1 MVSKQRMIEIS
12 SIVITSIVLAYIG
25 IISGYNLIAI
35 DIPPQRGITV
45 RVVARQF
52 YWSFEY
58 PNGTSI
64 TFPNGTTNF
73 YPDGITLENT
83 LYVRVGQVVELEI
96 VSEGVVHGL
105 FIPELGI
112 HMNAIPGHV
121 NNYWLKADQPG
132 EYRLLCA
139 NFCGT
144 SHYSMIGRVVAVS

>member
-1 MVSKQRMIEIS
+1 MVSKQRAIEVS
-12 SIVITSIVLAYIG
+12 SVVITSIVLAYIG

-35 DIPPQRGITV
+35 DTPPQQGITV
-45 RVVARQF
+45 KVIARQF

-64 TFPNGTTNF
+64 TFPNGTTKE
-73 YPDGITLENT
+73 YPNGITLENV

-96 VSEGVVHGL
+96 VSMDVVHGF

-112 HMNAIPGHV
+112 HINAIPGHV

-132 EYRLLCA
+132 QYRIMCA

-144 SHYSMIGRVVAVS
+144 SHYSMIGQVVAVP